1 MCTAARCTLSCTPG
15 PKVGQVGVVKGTF
28 SPGERML
35 TAEMGCT
42 MGCMI
47 SGPIATM
54 TADGADGDAESDIT
68 VPIVASVTC
77 SWLPPVALPSID
89 MREPR
94 ER

>member
-1 MCTAARCTLSCTPG
+1 MSVPEEETQELGVEAAG
-15 PKVGQVGVVKGTF
+15 GAGD
-28 SPGERML
+28 
-35 TAEMGCT
+35 EMGCT

>member
-1 MCTAARCTLSCTPG
+1 
-15 PKVGQVGVVKGTF
+15 
-28 SPGERML
+28 ML

-77 SWLPPVALPSID
+77 SWLPPAALPSID

-94 ER
+94 ARGQVLHEAAHGRCSRHEEDFAFSWD